1 MRIDEK
7 SADKLEKILNL
18 SNSSIDGDIDLSEA
32 MWEIRETS
40 EDLMKE
46 YLEGGSVTAYIYE
59 NV

>member
-46 YLEGGSVTAYIYE
+46 LVYE
-59 NV
+59 DNED